1 MVYDAISQ
9 TDLEVVSHA
18 SGSVT
23 SSPSPQTT
31 SQQNGF
37 QQVSSDAAEDQDQG
51 TNGYFHTARADGHI
65 SVGDLVSMIRSMSS
79 ASYDM
84 VDGDEDGEGE
94 GDDYGGGSDNEQEEE
109 EEEGEEEAT
118 RPKSNSPRRAP
129 PRIDTTAA
137 IASNKQPQSAP
148 VGVSPEDEPAL
159 RSPISDRP
167 VPLSHPTP
175 NLQSL
180 QGAYLGNVERLE
192 RSAERM
198 SSSSTDIA
206 SEIRKLDL
214 EQKRRNSSLS
224 VANELSPASPHQSL
238 RDSIRS
244 VTGASAYRLAQVSE
258 HGNDGGES
266 SHHHPAT
273 LSVPVIVQPPP
284 HIPLDHDQLQA
295 GHGHGHEHHDIER
308 VVSATSND
316 TYEQARVLFSNF
328 DGVHYAP
335 PDEAQAQAAM
345 AKSLLAQQQQQPG
358 SYRTDKMVYYPAP
371 IPAALNLPPRLSET
385 AAGESQRSGNNSSN
399 LTVPGLSERPATA
412 REIETALSSPVET
425 LDRFLDDSTH
435 APVPAFSGRFYANPE
450 VYGNLSYGKS
460 SQDISEQKKK
470 RGSIGMFRFYKKSA
484 TPDNQ
489 LDPAYRPGL
498 LPVSEA
504 QAAQEREPHA
514 EEEGEEEEKE
524 KEDFNDVVDH
534 TEEDLRDYTGPPNSL
549 VAELEERKDELKH
562 RTRTAN
568 TTGMRST
575 LLQLDA
581 VAQRQSENRRQRP
594 VTMMANPSLPNID
607 DIEDE
612 MPLGFMF
619 PEKPHIPADNR
630 PPLGLLERRQLE
642 EDEPLSKRRARL
654 QEQQQGADANREPDL
669 EPVGRSQELPST
681 ISLPGIDDD
690 PINSDN
696 EEGETLA
703 QRIKR
708 LKNKNRNSTA
718 ARSDFTTEVLAEID
732 QSKDTQ
738 DDDLDDSEAGETLAQ
753 RRTRLQQDTKHT
765 KPQQSRYAKI
775 PRARRSTGNVS
786 LMQPVGSNSRPLSYA
801 PPPPPA
807 SSHGSRTSLSLHQMP
822 GQSPYVGSPMGK
834 RNSYGYG
841 NGMGRPRTFYGCA
854 DAAGGVSP
862 GGGVNATPRY
872 YSRTVDNLPA
882 MAASAEQRQRET
894 TIDRWRQSVV

>member
-18 SGSVT
+18 SDSVA

-37 QQVSSDAAEDQDQG
+37 QRVSTDAAEDRE
-51 TNGYFHTARADGHI
+51 TNGLFQTARPDGNI
-65 SVGDLVSMIRSMSS
+65 SMGDLVSMIRSTSS

-84 VDGDEDGEGE
+84 VDEDDEDGG
-94 GDDYGGGSDNEQEEE
+94 DYGGGSDNED
-109 EEEGEEEAT
+109 EAT
-118 RPKSNSPRRAP
+118 RPKPNSTNSPRRAP
-129 PRIDTTAA
+129 PPIDTAA
-137 IASNKQPQSAP
+137 AVASNKQPQSAP
-148 VGVSPEDEPAL
+148 VGASSEDEPAL

-224 VANELSPASPHQSL
+224 VANELSPTSTHQSL

-244 VTGASAYRLAQVSE
+244 ITGASASRLAQVSE
-258 HGNDGGES
+258 HCHEGGES
-266 SHHHPAT
+266 SQPA

-295 GHGHGHEHHDIER
+295 GYHDVER
-308 VVSATSND
+308 VASATSND

-335 PDEAQAQAAM
+335 PDETQGPERQAAV
-345 AKSLLAQQQQQPG
+345 AKSLAQQSS

-371 IPAALNLPPRLSET
+371 IPTALNLPPRLSEN
-385 AAGESQRSGNNSSN
+385 AAGENQNPAHKLS
-399 LTVPGLSERPATA
+399 VPGLSERPATA

-425 LDRFLDDSTH
+425 LDRILDDSTH
-435 APVPAFSGRFYANPE
+435 APVPAFAGRFYSNPE

-470 RGSIGMFRFYKKSA
+470 RSSGMFRFYKRSA
-484 TPDNQ
+484 SPDNQ

-504 QAAQEREPHA
+504 QAAQEHES
-514 EEEGEEEEKE
+514 EGLQGATTGEHEEEEEEE

-534 TEEDLRDYTGPPNSL
+534 TEDDLRDYTGPPNSL

-568 TTGMRST
+568 TAGMRST

-594 VTMMANPSLPNID
+594 VTMMANPSMPNIE

-619 PEKPHIPADNR
+619 PEKPHIPADN
-630 PPLGLLERRQLE
+630 PPLGLLDKRQFE

-654 QEQQQGADANREPDL
+654 QEQQDAALAPEPDL
-669 EPVGRSQELPST
+669 APEPVGRSQELPST
-681 ISLPGIDDD
+681 IYLPGIDD

-696 EEGETLA
+696 EEETLA

-708 LKNKNRNSTA
+708 LKDKNRNSVA
-718 ARSDFTTEVLAEID
+718 AGSDFTTEVLAEID
-732 QSKDTQ
+732 QPKGNKQ
-738 DDDLDDSEAGETLAQ
+738 DDSDSDFEAGETLAQ
-753 RRTRLQQDTKHT
+753 LRSRLQQDQDT

-786 LMQPVGSNSRPLSYA
+786 LMQLARPLSYA
-801 PPPPPA
+801 PG
-807 SSHGSRTSLSLHQMP
+807 SSHGSRTSLHQMP
-822 GQSPYVGSPMGK
+822 GHPQYVGYPKGK

-841 NGMGRPRTFYGCA
+841 MARPNTFYSGA
-854 DAAGGVSP
+854 GAAASAGINQGGGSGGGVR
-862 GGGVNATPRY
+862 VNATPRY
-872 YSRTVDNLPA
+872 YSKTVDNLPA
-882 MAASAEQRQRET
+882 MAVSTEKKQRDS
-894 TIDRWRQSVV
+894 IDRWRQSVV